1 MCFKVYLPDE
11 SDFSISKASRPDVH
25 YVCDSHYHDTYEIYY
40 LVSGTRRQFV
50 DHKIYD
56 IKKGD
61 MILIPKRVIHKT
73 TAIDRNKHTRYLV
86 SFSEAFVR
94 DICGDMGKN
103 AMDTVFQNVKI
114 SVPEPRRDYI
124 LGLFDKINEESLA
137 SNADAFSMR
146 MLKNYLSELLIFIAR
161 YHRKATQG
169 HTVDE
174 IPEEKIQ
181 QAAKYICDHYSRNI
195 TLAEVANTVFMSETY
210 FSKKFK
216 KVTGLNFSEYLTSV
230 RIRMA
235 DEMLLETKKPIS
247 RIAEECGFS
256 DTNYFGDVFKKVKG
270 VSPLQY
276 RKFKG
281 RP

>member
-1 MCFKVYLPDE
+1 MCSKAYLPNE

-25 YVCDSHYHDTYEIYY
+25 YVCDSHYHDSYELYY

-86 SFSEAFVR
+86 SFSEEFVR
-94 DICGDMGKN
+94 DVCSDMGLCTL
-103 AMDTVFQNVKI
+103 DTVFQSVKI
-114 SVPEPRRDYI
+114 SIPESRRDYI
-124 LGLFDKINEESLA
+124 LGLLDKINEESIA
-137 SNADAFSMR
+137 SNADSFSMR
-146 MLKNYLSELLIFIAR
+146 MLKPYLTELLVFVAR
-161 YHRKATQG
+161 YHQKFPQG
-169 HTVDE
+169 SIMDE

-181 QAAKYICDHYSRNI
+181 QAAKYICDHFSRNI
-195 TLAEVANTVFMSETY
+195 TLGEVASTVFMSETY

-235 DEMLLETKKPIS
+235 DEMLLETKKPIA
-247 RIAEECGFS
+247 RVADECGFS